1 MENNNNKEN
10 QNPGKKV
17 ILVHYE
23 KTSKKIAYYG
33 DLDINELKNQ
43 VKEIFNIE
51 YSTDKFLFKN
61 EDGDLLILNKNITPF
76 LEITLSISR
85 DKIFIQ
91 NDYVPEPYSFDF
103 DPKETVEQLK
113 ELISK
118 VWDYK
123 TEDLELIFN
132 QKRLEND
139 KTLEDYKVTKNSKLE
154 LKISIAP
161 QFIIFIKTLENLEI
175 ALNVESSD
183 TIETVKEK
191 IHDSGGVPPDQQL
204 LICRGKQL
212 IDNRTLADYDITKG
226 CLLHLFLRLRGG

>member
-23 KTSKKIAYYG
+23 NTSQKIAYYG

-43 VKEIFNIE
+43 IKEIFNIE

-61 EDGDLLILNKNITPF
+61 EDGDFLILNKNIPPF
-76 LEITLSISR
+76 LEITLSINQN
-85 DKIFIQ
+85 KIFIQ

-123 TEDLELIFN
+123 VEDLELIFN
-132 QKRLEND
+132 KRRLVND

-154 LKISIAP
+154 LKISIGEK
-161 QFIIFIKTLENLEI
+161 FVIFIRTLENLDL
-175 ALNVESSD
+175 ALIVESND
-183 TIETVKEK
+183 TIENVKEK
-191 IHDSGGVPPDQQL
+191 IHDNGGVPSDQQRL
-204 LICRGKQL
+204 LCKGKQL
-212 IDNRTLADYDITKG
+212 EDNRTLADYDISKG
-226 CLLHLFLRLRGG
+226 SLLHLVLRLKGG